1 MEDETFESQRYGRN
15 KKTQINNSYISSG
28 HYRRKFDRISNN
40 PELNKKLYE
49 LSKEMLQHRAG
60 TLYEDMYWLN
70 PDTSEIIAY
79 EINGLIEEKVDYSF
93 RTKKAI
99 ENIQGLITIHSH
111 PNSYPPSAVDFNS
124 NYSHGYA
131 MGVIICHDGKIFV
144 YRANEEI
151 DEDLYSAYVK
161 KYRLE
166 GKTEFEAQ
174 WNALESVKENTDIV
188 FKEVGAYE

>member
-1 MEDETFESQRYGRN
+1 MGDETFESQRYGRN
-15 KKTQINNSYISSG
+15 KKTQIDKSYINSG
-28 HYRRKFDRISNN
+28 NYRRKFDGISNN

-49 LSKEMLQHRAG
+49 LSKEMLQHRSG

-79 EINGLIEEKVDYSF
+79 EVNGLIEEEVD
-93 RTKKAI
+93 
-99 ENIQGLITIHSH
+99 
-111 PNSYPPSAVDFNS
+111 
-124 NYSHGYA
+124 
-131 MGVIICHDGKIFV
+131 
-144 YRANEEI
+144 EE
-151 DEDLYSAYVK
+151 LFAAYVK

-174 WNALESVKENTDIV
+174 WNALESIKENTDIV

>member
-15 KKTQINNSYISSG
+15 KK
-28 HYRRKFDRISNN
+28 
-40 PELNKKLYE
+40 LYE
-49 LSKEMLQHRAG
+49 LSKEMLQHRSG

-79 EINGLIEEKVDYSF
+79 EVNGLIEEEVD
-93 RTKKAI
+93 
-99 ENIQGLITIHSH
+99 
-111 PNSYPPSAVDFNS
+111 
-124 NYSHGYA
+124 
-131 MGVIICHDGKIFV
+131 
-144 YRANEEI
+144 EE
-151 DEDLYSAYVK
+151 LFAAYVK

-174 WNALESVKENTDIV
+174 WNALESIKENTDIV